1 MDRAQKESFLE
12 DLRERVD
19 RAPVLYLT
27 DFTGLDVKAMTQLR
41 RSLKTSGAE
50 YLVVKNRLAKRVF
63 TELEDLPDITESLEG
78 PTGLVFGYEDAVTVA
93 KALSD
98 FAKDH
103 EERPSFKL
111 GIMDQQ
117 ILEPEQIEKLA
128 KLPPKEQLMA
138 QLAGAF
144 EAPLSA
150 LATALEV
157 LGPDEAYDLAEK
169 LGLAVLLIIRE
180 EDGSYRELFTPSF
193 LSRTVD
199 PTG

>member
-12 DLRERVD
+12 DLRERID

-63 TELEDLPDITESLEG
+63 TESEDLPDITESLEG
-78 PTGLVFGYEDAVTVA
+78 PTGLVLGYEDAVTVA

-98 FAKDH
+98 FAKEH
-103 EERPSFKL
+103 EDRPSFKL
-111 GIMDQQ
+111 GIMDRQ
-117 ILEPEQIEKLA
+117 ILEPEQIRRLA
-128 KLPPKEQLMA
+128 ELPPREQLMA
-138 QLAGAF
+138 QLVGAF

-150 LATALEV
+150 LATALEGKISEMV
-157 LGPDEAYDLAEK
+157 GLLDALRVEREK
-169 LGLAVLLIIRE
+169 GE
-180 EDGSYRELFTPSF
+180 
-193 LSRTVD
+193 
-199 PTG
+199 

>member
-1 MDRAQKESFLE
+1 MDRAQKELFLE
-12 DLRERVD
+12 DLRERID

-63 TELEDLPDITESLEG
+63 TESEDLPDITESLEG

-98 FAKDH
+98 FAKEH
-103 EERPSFKL
+103 EDRPSFKL
-111 GIMDQQ
+111 GIMDRQ
-117 ILEPEQIEKLA
+117 ILEPEQIRRLA
-128 KLPPKEQLMA
+128 ELPPREQLMA
-138 QLAGAF
+138 QLVGAF

-150 LATALEV
+150 LATALEGKISEMV
-157 LGPDEAYDLAEK
+157 GLLDALRVEREK
-169 LGLAVLLIIRE
+169 GE
-180 EDGSYRELFTPSF
+180 
-193 LSRTVD
+193 
-199 PTG
+199 